1 MKRTIIGFHLDEN
14 GDWVANLDCAHGQ
27 HVRHRPPFVSRPWV
41 VSEAG
46 REAML
51 GAELDCVRCDRM
63 EWPDGCVACRRTPE
77 FDETT
82 VPAGLRSEHATR
94 RGVWA
99 RIHVIRGVLRY
110 HVGPPID
117 RSFQVG
123 PASSAVIVP
132 EVRHRV
138 EPEGPVRFFL
148 EFSRAK
154 QAMSASAGI
163 DVVHLRMGRPRGRV
177 NSSDRMR
184 PEALPFESGHTGGGL
199 ERPIGRDANVLPT
212 EARNRAMRSFNTTGP
227 VKPDKHYCI
236 PPLARLDL
244 DEVLRLVHGEKYF
257 VLHAPRQTGK
267 TSTLLALCDL
277 LNGQGY
283 QCVYTTVE
291 GAHTAHEDVER
302 AMRAML
308 AGLALQARLTLG
320 DHFLN
325 DAWPG
330 ILAKSGPDQALSEAL
345 ALWAEASPKPLVLL
359 IDEIDTLQGDPL
371 LSVLQQLRAGYPM
384 HPDAFPQCVVLC
396 GLRDVRDYRIRSTS
410 SPFNIVAESLRLGD
424 FTQEETLTL
433 LDQHTEETGQAFTDD
448 AREAIWT
455 QTLGQPW
462 LVNALAYETCFKR
475 KAGRD
480 RTRAVSADD
489 VAEAREA
496 LIVRRVTHLDQLADK
511 LREDRVRR
519 VVEPM
524 LSGVDERRATNHDIE
539 YVRDLGLIARDKPV
553 RIANPI
559 YAEVVPRELGW
570 ILQEELDLNTTWY
583 VDADDSLNLDRLMEA
598 FQDFF
603 RRHSEHWKNRFMY
616 EEAWPQILLQAYL
629 HRVVNGGGRIERE
642 YGLGRGRVD
651 LLITW
656 PQSLPPEEPGG
667 VRVREYVVECKVA
680 RAGDGLESTVR
691 DGVEQTA
698 GYMARCAAEA
708 GHLVVI
714 DQREGRSWEEKV
726 FRRQRRSENGVPV
739 EVWGM

>member
-1 MKRTIIGFHLDEN
+1 
-14 GDWVANLDCAHGQ
+14 
-27 HVRHRPPFVSRPWV
+27 
-41 VSEAG
+41 
-46 REAML
+46 
-51 GAELDCVRCDRM
+51 
-63 EWPDGCVACRRTPE
+63 
-77 FDETT
+77 
-82 VPAGLRSEHATR
+82 
-94 RGVWA
+94 
-99 RIHVIRGVLRY
+99 
-110 HVGPPID
+110 
-117 RSFQVG
+117 
-123 PASSAVIVP
+123 
-132 EVRHRV
+132 
-138 EPEGPVRFFL
+138 
-148 EFSRAK
+148 
-154 QAMSASAGI
+154 
-163 DVVHLRMGRPRGRV
+163 
-177 NSSDRMR
+177 
-184 PEALPFESGHTGGGL
+184 
-199 ERPIGRDANVLPT
+199 
-212 EARNRAMRSFNTTGP
+212 MRSFNTTGP

-236 PPLARLDL
+236 PPLERFDL
-244 DEVLRLVHGEKYF
+244 DEVLRLVDGEKYF

-267 TSTLLALCDL
+267 TSSLLALCDL

-283 QCVYTTVE
+283 GCVYTTVE
-291 GAHTAHEDVER
+291 TARTARDDVEE
-302 AMRAML
+302 AMRTVL
-308 AGLALQARLTLG
+308 SGLGSRARLTLG
-320 DHFLN
+320 DEFL
-325 DAWPG
+325 AREWSG
-330 ILAKSGPDQALSEAL
+330 ILAEFGPNGALGEAL
-345 ALWAEASPKPLVLL
+345 TRWAEASPKPLVLL

-371 LSVLQQLRAGYPM
+371 LATLQQLRAGYPM
-384 HPDAFPQCVVLC
+384 RPGAFPQCVVLC

-410 SPFNIVAESLRLGD
+410 SPFNIVAKSLRLGD
-424 FTQEETLTL
+424 FTREETLTL
-433 LDQHTEETGQAFTDD
+433 LGQHTGETGQAFTDD

-462 LVNALAYETCFKR
+462 LVNALAWETCFER

-489 VAEAREA
+489 VAEAREG

-524 LSGVDERRATNHDIE
+524 LSGADERRATNHDIE
-539 YVRDLGLIARDKPV
+539 YVRDLGLIARDAPV

-570 ILQEELDLNTTWY
+570 ILQEELDLSTTWY

-603 RRHSEHWKNRFMY
+603 RRHSEHWKNRFLY

-651 LLITW
+651 LLIVW
-656 PQSLPPEEPGG
+656 PRGD
-667 VRVREYVVECKVA
+667 RMREYVVECKVV
-680 RAGDGLESTVR
+680 RVGDGLESTVR

-714 DQREGRSWEEKV
+714 DQREGRSWDEKV
-726 FRRQRRSENGVPV
+726 FRRQHRSQDDVPV